1 MKNGFNDLINFDDFS
16 NERERES
23 LRTQLTYVIDKI
35 RNEIIS

>member
-16 NERERES
+16 NEQERES